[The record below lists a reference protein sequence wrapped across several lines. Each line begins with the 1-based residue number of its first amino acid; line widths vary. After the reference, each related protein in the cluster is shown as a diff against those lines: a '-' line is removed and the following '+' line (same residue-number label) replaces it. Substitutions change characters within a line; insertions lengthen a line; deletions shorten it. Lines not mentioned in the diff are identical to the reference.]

1 MRLNILVSVGIG
13 QNFEEAPKTEG
24 FNSRN
29 DSVILSLSAFPSSS
43 HVTSPFLTGSVFF
56 GVPLSGNP
64 WTHLGH
70 RLLFHLGRLWNSQRT
85 GHHRSILAITDLSS
99 EVSQNRGTFLGK
111 CPKLYIYIYTCGRL
125 FIGFCRFAVH
135 GLSCSY

>member
-1 MRLNILVSVGIG
+1 MGIG

-43 HVTSPFLTGSVFF
+43 HVFTRPFLTGSYRFCVFQGPF
-56 GVPLSGNP
+56 EWKPMDAFR
-64 WTHLGH
+64 H

-111 CPKLYIYIYTCGRL
+111 CPKLCTCGRL
-125 FIGFCRFAVH
+125 FIAFCRFAVH
-135 GLSCSY
+135 GLWCSY